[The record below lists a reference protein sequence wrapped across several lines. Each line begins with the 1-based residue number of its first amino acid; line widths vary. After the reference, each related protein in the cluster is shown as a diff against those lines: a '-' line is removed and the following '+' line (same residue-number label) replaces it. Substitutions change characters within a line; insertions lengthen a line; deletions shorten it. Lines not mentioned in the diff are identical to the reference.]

1 MNLKDKK
8 IILEFKKKLP
18 QKLQKHLKRMI
29 VFGSRVGGNAQ
40 AHSDL
45 DVAVL
50 VDKKNINLEKEFD
63 DFAYEVM
70 WKYDFKP
77 IISLKVFTE
86 SHFKAAL
93 NSGFSFYRHIQDEG
107 ISL

>member
-8 IILEFKKKLP
+8 VIMEFKKKLP
-18 QKLQKHLKRMI
+18 KELQKHLKRMI
-29 VFGSRVGGNAQ
+29 VFGSRVKGNAE

-50 VDKKNINLEKEFD
+50 VDRKNINLEKKFD
-63 DFAYEVM
+63 DLAYEVM
-70 WKYDFKP
+70 WEHDFKP